1 MYHSK
6 AAAFLKA
13 ILRSTQVTRLIVF
26 FSLYSKG
33 FCRRK
38 NIEFISIFY
47 ICCRGTG
54 HTTGVKLDF
63 PFEQSL
69 IQKKRKKKRKKKER
83 QKKFLLHHH
92 ARSFYSRF
100 WYKSRS
106 VSKTV
111 AIFYYFILVNI
122 GVFVCTLFKCNTP
135 FSI

>member
-6 AAAFLKA
+6 AAAFFKA

-63 PFEQSL
+63 PFEHSL
-69 IQKKRKKKRKKKER
+69 IQKKRKKKKEKRKKDRK
-83 QKKFLLHHH
+83 
-92 ARSFYSRF
+92 SFSYITMQGHFTR
-100 WYKSRS
+100 
-106 VSKTV
+106 VSGINRV
-111 AIFYYFILVNI
+111 R
-122 GVFVCTLFKCNTP
+122 
-135 FSI
+135 

>member
-69 IQKKRKKKRKKKER
+69 IQKKKEKKKKKER
-83 QKKFLLHHH
+83 KTEKVSPTSPCKVILLAFL
-92 ARSFYSRF
+92 
-100 WYKSRS
+100 
-106 VSKTV
+106 V
-111 AIFYYFILVNI
+111 
-122 GVFVCTLFKCNTP
+122 
-135 FSI
+135 